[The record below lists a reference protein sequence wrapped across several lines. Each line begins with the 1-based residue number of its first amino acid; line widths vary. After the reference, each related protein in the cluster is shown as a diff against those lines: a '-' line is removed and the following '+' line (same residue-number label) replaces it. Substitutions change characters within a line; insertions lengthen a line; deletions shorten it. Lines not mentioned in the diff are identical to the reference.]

1 MPLLGDI
8 EPMGIFLGIDLGA
21 GSLKATLIA
30 DDRLGDGQ
38 NALLAT
44 AIAPVE
50 TYQPAPGHREQKP
63 QDWRRAMQQALAELT
78 ASHAEAMR
86 GLTGIAFSGGAH
98 IGVLCD
104 SAGAP
109 LRPAIMWSDQRAAAQ
124 ARQLQNDGICER
136 VTGNRPNATWTLP
149 QLRWL
154 AEYEAD
160 ILVKCQKLYFAKDWL
175 RAQVTGD
182 HATDI
187 GEVVGAMLNNVA
199 MTGWDDALLALSGL
213 DGDALPRIMSA
224 CDLAG
229 SVTDAAAAAFG
240 LPANVPVYIGSI
252 DTSTEWLCCAPLSST
267 TASLKLASAGVLS
280 FGAPAPAPTYP
291 PVSRYP
297 HILENGVYHAAGMS
311 NCTGAL
317 EWMRQNWLG
326 GISWS
331 QMTALAEA
339 APPGA
344 EGVRFYPYLNGERA
358 PLWRD
363 DITASLSGL
372 TRASSS
378 ADLARAAFEG
388 VSFALREI
396 WLDMTAKLPD
406 RPDCLHVLGGG
417 AANRH
422 WLQMLADIFNV
433 PLVCG
438 SHRDASFAAAL
449 LAARAHGCFDSLSQ
463 AADTAYRQDAVFLPD
478 KAKNDRYDDIYCA
491 FLAHR
496 HLTEDH

>member
-1 MPLLGDI
+1 M
-8 EPMGIFLGIDLGA
+8 GA

-63 QDWRRAMQQALAELT
+63 QDWRRAMQQALAELA
-78 ASHAEAMR
+78 ASHAGSHAR
-86 GLTGIAFSGGAH
+86 SDRHCFSGRRAYWRFMRQRGRAFAS
-98 IGVLCD
+98 GNCV
-104 SAGAP
+104 G
-109 LRPAIMWSDQRAAAQ
+109 DQRAAAQ
-124 ARQLQNDGICER
+124 TQQLQNDGICER

-182 HATDI
+182 HADI

-213 DGDALPRIMSA
+213 DGDALPRVMSA

-297 HILENGVYHAAGMS
+297 HILENGVYHAAGYEQLHRRFGVDATKLAGRHVMVANDS
-311 NCTGAL
+311 NG
-317 EWMRQNWLG
+317 
-326 GISWS
+326 
-331 QMTALAEA
+331 
-339 APPGA
+339 
-344 EGVRFYPYLNGERA
+344 
-358 PLWRD
+358 
-363 DITASLSGL
+363 
-372 TRASSS
+372 RAS
-378 ADLARAAFEG
+378 
-388 VSFALREI
+388 
-396 WLDMTAKLPD
+396 
-406 RPDCLHVLGGG
+406 RPAQRV
-417 AANRH
+417 
-422 WLQMLADIFNV
+422 
-433 PLVCG
+433 
-438 SHRDASFAAAL
+438 
-449 LAARAHGCFDSLSQ
+449 
-463 AADTAYRQDAVFLPD
+463 
-478 KAKNDRYDDIYCA
+478 CA
-491 FLAHR
+491 F
-496 HLTEDH
+496 TPI